1 MKDNRYELFPIVGK
15 DGEFLGTTSRGHAHG
30 GCKILHPVVHLH
42 VFNSNGELYL
52 QKRPGWKDVQPN
64 KWDTAVGGHVDLG
77 ENMETAL
84 RREALEELG
93 ITDFTPVSMGYYI
106 FDSKKE
112 CEMVYVNRCV
122 YDGAIK
128 PNMKELSD
136 GRFWTQDE
144 ILKNIG
150 KNVFTPNF
158 EQEYLSKVLPFLPS
172 EASHTTI

>member
-15 DGEFLGTTSRGHAHG
+15 DGEFLGTTSRGHAHDG
-30 GCKILHPVVHLH
+30 
-42 VFNSNGELYL
+42 
-52 QKRPGWKDVQPN
+52 
-64 KWDTAVGGHVDLG
+64 
-77 ENMETAL
+77 
-84 RREALEELG
+84 
-93 ITDFTPVSMGYYI
+93 
-106 FDSKKE
+106 

-136 GRFWTQDE
+136 GSFWTQDE

-158 EQEYLSKVLPFLPS
+158 EQEYLSKVLPFLPN
-172 EASHTTI
+172 EAPHTTI

>member
-15 DGEFLGTTSRGHAHG
+15 DGEFLGTTSRGHAHD

-52 QKRPGWKDVQPN
+52 QKRPGWKDIQPN

-93 ITDFTPVSMGYYI
+93 SQISHPYPWAAI
-106 FDSKKE
+106 FLTARRSAKW
-112 CEMVYVNRCV
+112 CMSIVVYMTGPSNR
-122 YDGAIK
+122 I
-128 PNMKELSD
+128 
-136 GRFWTQDE
+136 
-144 ILKNIG
+144 
-150 KNVFTPNF
+150 
-158 EQEYLSKVLPFLPS
+158 
-172 EASHTTI
+172 